1 MCPTNTTLSALA
13 VVRPL
18 PSAAGYL
25 PFPPMQ
31 LSAGVRVRTAR
42 AASTFVAGFRSYP
55 GERNTSTL
63 AAATIFPVTGSEI
76 LPQLLWRC
84 GLVGPARQVRHSLKK
99 HGFRCLN
106 TFP

>member
-18 PSAAGYL
+18 PSAAGCL
-25 PFPPMQ
+25 PFPPDAA
-31 LSAGVRVRTAR
+31 LCWVGGTAH
-42 AASTFVAGFRSYP
+42 AASRSVAAFRSYP

-84 GLVGPARQVRHSLKK
+84 GLVGPARQATHSLKK
-99 HGFRCLN
+99 TRL
-106 TFP
+106 PVS